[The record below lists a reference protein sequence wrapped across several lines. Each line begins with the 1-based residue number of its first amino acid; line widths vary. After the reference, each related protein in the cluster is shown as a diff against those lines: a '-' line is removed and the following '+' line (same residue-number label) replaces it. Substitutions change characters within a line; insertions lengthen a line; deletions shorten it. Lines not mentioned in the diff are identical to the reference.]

1 MKQSTYKKL
10 FKRFWILFLVPNLYG
25 MEYGVVKHNINECC
39 YGKTS
44 GEQAFVEVTKDALGI
59 KNIHSPQ
66 EAIDTMGELF
76 NAFNIRREKDED
88 MKTYLGGKTSHFIKE
103 KHI

>member
-10 FKRFWILFLVPNLYG
+10 FKHFWVLFLVPNLYG
-25 MEYGVVKHNINECC
+25 MECGVVKHDINECWHK
-39 YGKTS
+39 GIS
-44 GEQAFVEVTKDALGI
+44 GEQTFVEVTRDALGI

-76 NAFNIRREKDED
+76 DAFNIRREKDED
-88 MKTYLGGKTSHFIKE
+88 MKTYLGGKNLAFY
-103 KHI
+103 